1 MWYLVTIL
9 GIKSPN
15 AFRVVTRYRCLKEGQ
30 DLKTFQANPDNVERK
45 WYLVDAEGKTLG
57 RLASQVAS
65 IVRGKTKPTYTP
77 HADTGDFVIIINA
90 DKINV
95 TGDKLNKKMY
105 YRHSGYP
112 GGLKTRT
119 LKQMLDKKPEEVLRL
134 AIAGM
139 LPRNALGRKLI
150 KKVKIYAGPEHPH
163 TAQNPELLSLN

>member
-1 MWYLVTIL
+1 M
-9 GIKSPN
+9 
-15 AFRVVTRYRCLKEGQ
+15 
-30 DLKTFQANPDNVERK
+30 KTFQANPDNVERK